1 MNQRHVLSAVVPV
14 VMLAVWQI
22 VGSRPGMQ
30 AMLPSPWL
38 VLSAWHEWIFGVGGM
53 GLDAYQGTWLANVEY
68 SASRVA
74 VGFLM
79 AMVVAIPLG

>member
-38 VLSAWHEWIFGVGGM
+38 ARLQRCW
-53 GLDAYQGTWLANVEY
+53 
-68 SASRVA
+68 
-74 VGFLM
+74 
-79 AMVVAIPLG
+79 